1 MYRQEVQSLV
11 EAVHDILDE
20 YAPLEA
26 LRVWFLRLA
35 DFVRVKHGHRLSLE
49 RWTRRR
55 WRTTSAA
62 RDNGITVALLLF
74 PTPRSSRQSERSPWI
89 SSTTFDENVIGARSQ

>member
-35 DFVRVKHGHRLSLE
+35 DFVRVRHGHGLSLE
-49 RWTRRR
+49 RWIRRR

-62 RDNGITVALLLF
+62 RDNRGPPAVSDTSFLPA
-74 PTPRSSRQSERSPWI
+74 
-89 SSTTFDENVIGARSQ
+89 IGAQSLDQFNNVR